1 MREGRVMPN
10 LAYDAHDAH
19 DADGARA
26 RDWRAIA
33 RHMLAS
39 ERSIG
44 AALLLSAPCA
54 LLLIAL
60 AVNTLLG

>member
-1 MREGRVMPN
+1 MPN
-10 LAYDAHDAH
+10 LAHNAHDAH
-19 DADGARA
+19 GART

-33 RHMLAS
+33 RNVLAS

-60 AVNTLLG
+60 AINTLLG